1 MDGDVKKEA
10 TEHTQGDSAHEAT
23 ESRDYEQMEHNIYS
37 TKDSSVNVPNL
48 EQPVGASENAKGG
61 LKVTIDVG
69 GPDSG
74 AVIADNKDRAVGVV
88 KSL

>member
-74 AVIADNKDRAVGVV
+74 EIAPQSGNMAP
-88 KSL
+88 KSC